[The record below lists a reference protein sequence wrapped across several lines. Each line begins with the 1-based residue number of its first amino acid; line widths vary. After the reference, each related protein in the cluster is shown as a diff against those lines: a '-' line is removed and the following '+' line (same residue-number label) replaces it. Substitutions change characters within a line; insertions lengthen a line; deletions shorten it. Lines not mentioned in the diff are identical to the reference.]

1 MDANPTQSDNSAAA
15 ARIVKVGLGAR
26 SYDIV
31 IGPALLTRAGE
42 LIQEHA
48 PARKCAIVSD
58 KTVAGLHLQSL
69 MAGLGGH
76 IDVAGTVI
84 VPPGEAS
91 KDFTQLER
99 VCGELLDLGVERD
112 DLVIAFGGGVTG
124 DLAGFAAAILRR
136 GVRLIQIPTTLLAQ
150 VDSSV
155 GGKTGINTAHGKNL
169 IGAFH
174 QPSLVLA
181 DTGILE
187 TLPERQF
194 RSGYAEV
201 VKYGLLGDADFFSW
215 LDINRTQ
222 VFSQGDALIQAV
234 VTSCKAKAQIVE
246 EDELEMG
253 RRALLNLGHTF
264 GHALEAF
271 AGYSDRLLH
280 GEGVSIG
287 MALAFEFSTEL
298 GLCPS
303 QECERAITH
312 LRAAGLPVRIS
323 DIPGQTPQ
331 TAELMKLIGQDK
343 KVQGGVPVF
352 ILARGV
358 GDAFIERGVERGK
371 LEDFLTRKCRET

>member
-1 MDANPTQSDNSAAA
+1 MDANPTQSDNSGTGI
-15 ARIVKVGLGAR
+15 RNVKVGLDSR

-31 IGPALLTRAGE
+31 IGPGLLMNAGT
-42 LIQEHA
+42 LIQERA

-58 KTVAGLHLQSL
+58 ETVAGLHLESL
-69 MAGLGGH
+69 MAGLEGH
-76 IDVAGTVI
+76 IDVTGTVI
-84 VPPGEAS
+84 VPSGEAS
-91 KDFTQLER
+91 KCFAQLER
-99 VCGELLDLGVERD
+99 ICGELLELGIERD

-181 DTGILE
+181 DTGILT
-187 TLPERQF
+187 TLPKRQF
-194 RSGYAEV
+194 CSGYAEV
-201 VKYGLLGDADFFSW
+201 VKYGLLGNADFFSW
-215 LDINRTQ
+215 LDINREQ
-222 VFSQGDALIQAV
+222 VFTQGEALIQAV
-234 VTSCKAKAQIVE
+234 ETSCISKAQIVE

-287 MALAFEFSTEL
+287 MALAFEFSNEL

-303 QECERAITH
+303 QECARAITH
-312 LRAAGLPVRIS
+312 LHAAGLPVRIS
-323 DIPGQTPQ
+323 DIPGGAPE

-352 ILARGV
+352 ILTRGV
-358 GDAFIERGVERGK
+358 GEAFIERGVKREK
-371 LEDFLTRKCRET
+371 LEEFLTRKCMET